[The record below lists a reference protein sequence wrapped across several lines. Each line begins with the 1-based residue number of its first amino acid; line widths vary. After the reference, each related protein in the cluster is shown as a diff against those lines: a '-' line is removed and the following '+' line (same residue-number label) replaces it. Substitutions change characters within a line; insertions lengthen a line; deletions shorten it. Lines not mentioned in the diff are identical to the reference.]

1 MVTHVY
7 RASRQPSGV
16 PISIRILTRQMMPC
30 LGVPGTCRSAACRS
44 PTSPPSG
51 GGGVN
56 DGILRLHTPAT
67 GVSSSGHTD
76 FWREHDAN
84 VLPMPA
90 GHTYRLSIRMR
101 LSARDPKTSQT
112 VYAGVGNNLI
122 GWSREICL
130 LTHEWQTFT
139 IVFSTT
145 QEAPASSVMAYI
157 HLADNQPETW
167 LEANDMTLI
176 DTTSAARQIM
186 HADWRT
192 TDGSEHVINGASIFK
207 Q

>member
-1 MVTHVY
+1 M
-7 RASRQPSGV
+7 
-16 PISIRILTRQMMPC
+16 LW
-30 LGVPGTCRSAACRS
+30 
-44 PTSPPSG
+44 G
-51 GGGVN
+51 GQVN

-76 FWREHDAN
+76 FWRENDAN

-112 VYAGVGNNLI
+112 VYAGVGHNLI
-122 GWSREICL
+122 GWSRAICL

-139 IVFSTT
+139 KVFSTT